1 MELTDL
7 NPRYSEEIHAQRVRA
22 GAMAAI
28 ATQIVRVG
36 TQAGSVIIL
45 SRLLTPTDFGIFAMA
60 SPVLAFAV
68 LFQDLGLG
76 HATVQKD
83 SLSQRDLTSL
93 FWVNLSVGAAL
104 ALTLVALSPLV
115 GAFYG
120 EPKLAALTA
129 GMSLTLL
136 LSGAD
141 VQHLSLLTRQMRF
154 WTLAVLE
161 SLAALSGLGASILMA
176 LLYHSYWAILAGSLT
191 SGVVLAGGA
200 WLSSG
205 WLPSRPGSIRQSG
218 GMLAFGLGVTG
229 YNLAE
234 FISRN
239 IDSVLIGQVWGAAS
253 LGVYNR
259 AYRLLLFPLQQI
271 TNPMIRIMLP
281 TLSGLLNETDRY
293 RRSYRRAV
301 FPAYTAVLP
310 GVAFMISTA
319 GILVEMLLGDRW
331 KEVTPIFI
339 GLSVAALL
347 QTTNSPANWLFL
359 SQGRSREYMKWGL
372 FVATT
377 SVIAFVCGLPYGPVG
392 VAMAYSISECLRTP
406 ILWWLAGRKGPVDHR
421 DVMQSIA
428 PHLAGALVSIAGV
441 HLLREFM
448 TDRLFGD
455 LPTLL
460 ACLGFSYLLSLLVIA
475 MFPSGRRE
483 MTRYAARGWV
493 KTKLSARFAEN

>member
-1 MELTDL
+1 MTDL
-7 NPRYSEEIHAQRVRA
+7 NPRYSEEIHARRVRA
-22 GAMAAI
+22 GAFAAI
-28 ATQIVRVG
+28 VTQIVRVG

-45 SRLLTPTDFGIFAMA
+45 SRLLTPVDFGIFAMA
-60 SPVLAFAV
+60 SPVLAFAI

-76 HATVQKD
+76 HATVQKE
-83 SLSQRDLTSL
+83 SLSQRDLSSL

-104 ALTLVALSPLV
+104 ALTLIALSPLV

-205 WLPSRPGSIRQSG
+205 WLPSRPSSIRHSR
-218 GMLAFGLGVTG
+218 GMLTFGLGVTG

-234 FISRN
+234 FVSRN

-281 TLSGLLNETDRY
+281 TLSGLLKEADRY
-293 RRSYRRAV
+293 RQSYRRAV
-301 FPAYTAVLP
+301 FPAYIVVLP

-319 GILVEMLLGDRW
+319 GLLVETLLGDRW
-331 KEVTPIFI
+331 RDVTPIFI

-347 QTTNSPANWLFL
+347 QTMNGPANWLFL
-359 SQGRSREYMKWGL
+359 SQGRSQEYMKWGL
-372 FVATT
+372 FVAST
-377 SVIAFVCGLPYGPVG
+377 SVIAFLCGLPYGPVG
-392 VAMAYSISECLRTP
+392 VAAAYSISECLRTP
-406 ILWWLAGRKGPVDHR
+406 VLWWLAGRKGPIAHR
-421 DVMQSIA
+421 DAIQSIV
-428 PHLAGALVSIAGV
+428 PHFVGAMVSIAGA

-448 TDRLFGD
+448 MARFAGD
-455 LPTLL
+455 LPTLV
-460 ACLGFSYLLSLLVIA
+460 ACFGLSYALSLLVIA
-475 MFPSGRRE
+475 AFPSGRRE
-483 MTRYAARGWV
+483 MSRYAAYGLV
-493 KTKLSARFAEN
+493 KSGVNARFANN

>member
-1 MELTDL
+1 MIDL
-7 NPRYSEEIHAQRVRA
+7 NPRYSEEVHARRVRA
-22 GAMAAI
+22 GAFAAI
-28 ATQIVRVG
+28 VTQIVRVG

-45 SRLLTPTDFGIFAMA
+45 SRLLTPVDFGIFAMA
-60 SPVLAFAV
+60 APVLAFAV

-83 SLSQRDLTSL
+83 SLSQRDLSSL

-104 ALTLVALSPLV
+104 ALTLIALSPLV
-115 GAFYG
+115 GAFYR

-154 WTLAVLE
+154 WTLAALE

-205 WLPSRPGSIRQSG
+205 WLPSRPASIRQSR
-218 GMLAFGLGVTG
+218 GMLTFGLGVTG

-234 FISRN
+234 FVSRN
-239 IDSVLIGQVWGAAS
+239 IDSVLIGQGWGAAS

-281 TLSGLLNETDRY
+281 TLSGLLKEADRY
-293 RRSYRRAV
+293 RQSYRRAV
-301 FPAYTAVLP
+301 FPAYIVVLP

-319 GILVEMLLGDRW
+319 GILVETLLGDRW
-331 KEVTPIFI
+331 RDVTPIFV

-392 VAMAYSISECLRTP
+392 VAAAYSISECLRTP
-406 ILWWLAGRKGPVDHR
+406 VLWWLVGRTGPIAHR
-421 DVMQSIA
+421 DVIQSIV
-428 PHLAGALVSIAGV
+428 PHLAGAMVSIAGV

-448 TDRLFGD
+448 AVRLAGD

-460 ACLGFSYLLSLLVIA
+460 ACFGLSYTLSLLVIA
-475 MFPSGRRE
+475 AFPSGRRE
-483 MTRYAARGWV
+483 MSRYAAYGLV
-493 KTKLSARFAEN
+493 KTGVNARFANN

>member
-1 MELTDL
+1 MELIDL
-7 NPRYSEEIHAQRVRA
+7 NPRYSEETHARRVRA
-22 GAMAAI
+22 GAIAAI
-28 ATQIVRVG
+28 VTQIVRVG

-45 SRLLTPTDFGIFAMA
+45 SRLLTPVDFGIFAMA

-83 SLSQRDLTSL
+83 SLSQRDLSSL

-104 ALTLVALSPLV
+104 ALTLIALSPLV
-115 GAFYG
+115 GAFYN

-136 LSGAD
+136 LSGSD

-176 LLYHSYWAILAGSLT
+176 LVYHSYWAILAGSLT
-191 SGVVLAGGA
+191 SGIVLAGGA
-200 WLSSG
+200 WVSSG
-205 WLPSRPGSIRQSG
+205 WLPSRPASIRNSR

-234 FISRN
+234 FVSRN

-281 TLSGLLNETDRY
+281 TLSGLLNEADRY
-293 RRSYRRAV
+293 RQSYRRAV
-301 FPAYTAVLP
+301 FPAYIVVLP

-319 GILVEMLLGDRW
+319 GILVETLLGDRW
-331 KEVTPIFI
+331 KDATPIFI

-377 SVIAFVCGLPYGPVG
+377 SAIAFVFGLPYGPVG
-392 VAMAYSISECLRTP
+392 VAAAYSISECVRTP
-406 ILWWLAGRKGPVDHR
+406 ILWWLVGRTGPVAHR
-421 DVMQSIA
+421 DVIQSIV
-428 PHLAGALVSIAGV
+428 PHLAGAVASIVGV
-441 HLLREFM
+441 HLLRNFM
-448 TDRLFGD
+448 VARLAGD

-460 ACLGFSYLLSLLVIA
+460 ACFGLSYSISLLVIA
-475 MFPSGRRE
+475 TFPSGRRE
-483 MTRYAARGWV
+483 MNRYAAYGLV
-493 KTKLSARFAEN
+493 KTGVNTRFANN

>member
-1 MELTDL
+1 MELTEL
-7 NPRYSEEIHAQRVRA
+7 NPRYSEETHAQRVRA
-22 GAMAAI
+22 GTLAGI

-36 TQAGSVIIL
+36 TQAGSVVIL
-45 SRLLTPTDFGIFAMA
+45 SRLLAPVDFGIFAMA

-83 SLSQRDLTSL
+83 SLSQRDLSSL

-104 ALTLVALSPLV
+104 ALMLVALSPLV
-115 GAFYG
+115 GAAYG
-120 EPKLAALTA
+120 EPRLTALTA

-161 SLAALSGLGASILMA
+161 SMAALSGLAASIVMA

-205 WLPSRPGSIRQSG
+205 WLPSRPGSIRQSR

-229 YNLAE
+229 YNFAE
-234 FISRN
+234 FLSRN

-293 RRSYRRAV
+293 RQSYRRAL
-301 FPAYTAVLP
+301 FPAYMVVLP
-310 GVAFMISTA
+310 GVAFMIATA
-319 GILVEMLLGDRW
+319 GILVETLLGDRW

-347 QTTNSPANWLFL
+347 QTTNGPANWLFL

-372 FVATT
+372 FVAAT

-392 VAMAYSISECLRTP
+392 VAVAYSISEALRTP
-406 ILWWLAGRKGPVDHR
+406 ILWWLVGRKGPVGHHEII
-421 DVMQSIA
+421 QWIA
-428 PHLAGALVSIAGV
+428 PHLAGAIASIAGV

-448 TDRLFGD
+448 THRAAGD
-455 LPTLL
+455 LPTLV
-460 ACLGFSYLLSLLVIA
+460 ACFGLSYLLSLLVVAI
-475 MFPSGRRE
+475 FPSGRRE
-483 MTRYAARGWV
+483 MNRYAARGLV
-493 KTKLSARFAEN
+493 KTRLRARFADN

>member
-1 MELTDL
+1 
-7 NPRYSEEIHAQRVRA
+7 
-22 GAMAAI
+22 MAAI

-129 GMSLTLL
+129 GMSLTLV

-234 FISRN
+234 FVSRN

-293 RRSYRRAV
+293 RQSYRRAL
-301 FPAYTAVLP
+301 FPAYMVVLP
-310 GVAFMISTA
+310 GVAFMIATA
-319 GILVEMLLGDRW
+319 GLLVETLLGDRW
-331 KEVTPIFI
+331 RDVTPIFI
-339 GLSVAALL
+339 GLSIAALL
-347 QTTNSPANWLFL
+347 QTTNGPANWLFL

-372 FVATT
+372 FVAAT

-392 VAMAYSISECLRTP
+392 VAAAYSISECLRTP
-406 ILWWLAGRKGPVDHR
+406 ILWWLVGRKGPVGHR
-421 DVMQSIA
+421 DVMQWIA
-428 PHLAGALVSIAGV
+428 PHFAGAVVSIAGV
-441 HLLREFM
+441 HLLHEFM
-448 TDRLFGD
+448 TNRLAGD

-460 ACLGFSYLLSLLVIA
+460 ACFGFSYLLSLLVIA

-483 MTRYAARGWV
+483 MTRYAARGLV
-493 KTKLSARFAEN
+493 KTRVSARFAAH